1 LDHAKPRTR
10 TTFLLPTDHNIDP
23 DEHISLLERFLKL
36 APSLVP
42 PEPISSHAPMLR
54 HPDLSLANILLAPG
68 STKIAGII
76 DWQDAVAF
84 PLFMQAGYP
93 AFCEHDWSQSQELKI
108 PTLPEAFDNMDAEEW
123 MEATTKFR
131 LKEANLYYTAATG
144 IHNDAH
150 LSTLQ
155 IPHLGMRQYL
165 TQQTGYPWDADVVNL
180 RAALVGVTSSN
191 IWDRISTLPCPVS
204 FPEEERER
212 ALSESREWN
221 ESEALLSRIR
231 DDLGVDLEGGTEPGN
246 FEWASR
252 RNLEFRM
259 EFLRQS
265 EDHEREV
272 CWRNWPYKD
281 DEDSS
286 TAPRLE

>member
-1 LDHAKPRTR
+1 
-10 TTFLLPTDHNIDP
+10 
-23 DEHISLLERFLKL
+23 
-36 APSLVP
+36 
-42 PEPISSHAPMLR
+42 MLR

-108 PTLPEAFDNMDAEEW
+108 LTLPETFDNMDTEER

-131 LKEANLYYTAATG
+131 LEQANLYYTAATG
-144 IHNDAH
+144 IRNDAH
-150 LSTLQ
+150 LRTLQ

-180 RAALVGVTSSN
+180 RAALVGVTSSH
-191 IWDRISTLPCPVS
+191 IWGRISTLPCPVS
-204 FPEEERER
+204 LPEEERER
-212 ALSESREWN
+212 ALSESREWD

-246 FEWASR
+246 FE
-252 RNLEFRM
+252 
-259 EFLRQS
+259 
-265 EDHEREV
+265 
-272 CWRNWPYKD
+272 
-281 DEDSS
+281 
-286 TAPRLE
+286 